1 MKKTLDHYIDI
12 LRREK
17 RKKSAS
23 YQIKSLGIF
32 GSFAKGEACKKS
44 DVDILV
50 EFKKPISFFQF
61 IRLEKHLS
69 NKIGRKVDLVSK
81 PALKKSLRKN
91 ILSTTIY
98 AE

>member
-44 DVDILV
+44 DGN
-50 EFKKPISFFQF
+50 
-61 IRLEKHLS
+61 RLAAS
-69 NKIGRKVDLVSK
+69 NRCHAVLPDNHDTG
-81 PALKKSLRKN
+81 N
-91 ILSTTIY
+91 
-98 AE
+98 